1 MKYFF
6 LSQGWTFDRV
16 WEFGGLW
23 NENAWRRKPKIQR
36 LNIGIVEQDETLWLY
51 QVEDAVLMVEVKP
64 TSTVSESAQAI
75 GQVVLKRL
83 ITAEQVIE
91 RLVNAKVLFN
101 DTDDL
106 GLRD

>member
-6 LSQGWTFDRV
+6 LSEGWTTDRI

-23 NENAWRRKPKIQR
+23 NEMAWRRKPIIRR
-36 LNIGIVEQDETLWLY
+36 LNLSITEKDETLWLY

-64 TSTVSESAQAI
+64 ETADARAI

-83 ITAEQVIE
+83 MTADQVIE
-91 RLVNAKVLFN
+91 RLCA
-101 DTDDL
+101 
-106 GLRD
+106 

>member
-6 LSQGWTFDRV
+6 LSDGWTYTRV

-23 NENAWRRKPKIQR
+23 DENSWRRKPQIKR
-36 LNIGIVEQDETLWLY
+36 LNCGIVQQQETLWLY
-51 QVEDAVLMVEVKP
+51 QVEDAVIMVEVKP
-64 TSTVSESAQAI
+64 TQNLNGASPNI

-91 RLVNAKVLFN
+91 ILAQSEILVTSVSNQNKL
-101 DTDDL
+101 
-106 GLRD
+106 